1 MLGINNM
8 LGLKNEDFSNDYK
21 VINNIRCLAI
31 DMIDNA
37 NSGHPGICLGAS
49 PMLYTLFSR
58 HLNIYPKDALWY
70 NRDRFILSA
79 GHGAPMLYAT
89 LYMLGYLT
97 LDDCKNLRKLNSNTP
112 GHPEIETLGVDMST
126 GPLGQGIGTSV
137 GMAMAERY
145 LNTLNKNLFNHYT
158 YVLCGDGDLMEG
170 VSYEAL
176 SLAGKL
182 KLNKL
187 ILLYDSNNVTL
198 DSDLERSSDEDI
210 ITRFKAINFDIFTV
224 SDGENIKEI
233 DNAIKRAKESIKPS
247 IIIVKTKIG
256 KHSINEGKNITHG
269 KPLDKEDISSIKNKL
284 DIYDTS
290 FTVSNDAV
298 EYFQKTLYDRV
309 NYVYKDWKRKFANLK
324 ESEQERFNKIIE
336 GKNSYEIKD
345 MDIPYEDLS
354 LRDISGKILNKIAN
368 DFELVIGGSADLS
381 SSCKTNL
388 VDLGI
393 FDSGNYHGR
402 NIYFGIREH
411 AMGAILNGM
420 ALCNLRPFGS
430 TFLVFSDYLRPAIR
444 MSALMDLPVTYIFTH
459 DSITVGEDGKTHQ
472 PIEQLYSLDL
482 IPNLQVYHPFD
493 VNELI
498 SCYKEIYKNKKSSVL
513 VLPRDN
519 KQVSELTKSNKINKG
534 AYILKKE
541 ETDNFIILLGSGEV
555 IGTLIEVSDE
565 LKIHGIDTRIISLPC
580 YKNFIEQEEKYINDL
595 LPNDRKI
602 IGVSYSVSDRFYRF
616 TNKVIGVNTFGIS
629 APKGDLLNY
638 FSLTKEQICEQILK
652 MIEED
657 NHE

>member
-37 NSGHPGICLGAS
+37 NSGHPGICLGAT

-126 GPLGQGIGTSV
+126 GPLGQGVATSV

-247 IIIVKTKIG
+247 IIIVKTRIG

-298 EYFQKTLYDRV
+298 EYFQKALYNRV

-345 MDIPYEDLS
+345 MDIPYEDLA

-368 DFELVIGGSADLS
+368 DFELIIGGSADLS

-393 FDSGNYHGR
+393 FDSGNYYGR

-498 SCYKEIYKNKKSSVL
+498 SCYKEIYKNKAPSVL

-519 KQVSELTKSNKINKG
+519 KQVSELTKINKIDKG

-541 ETDNFIILLGSGEV
+541 ETDDFIILLGSGEV
-555 IGTLIEVSDE
+555 IGTLIDVSEE
-565 LKIHGIDTRIISLPC
+565 LKIHGIDTRIVSLPC
-580 YKNFIEQEEKYINDL
+580 YKNFLKQDDKYINDL
-595 LPNDRKI
+595 LSSNKEI
-602 IGVSYSVSDRFYRF
+602 IGVSYSVSNRFYRF

-629 APKGDLLNY
+629 APKGDVLNH
-638 FSLTKEQICEQILK
+638 FALTKEQICEQILK

-657 NHE
+657 THE

>member
-1 MLGINNM
+1 MLLNNM
-8 LGLKNEDFSNDYK
+8 LGIKNEDFSNDYK

-37 NSGHPGICLGAS
+37 NSGHPGICLGAT
-49 PMLYTLFSR
+49 PMLYTLYSR
-58 HLNIYPKDALWY
+58 HLNIYPKDPNWY

-89 LYMLGYLT
+89 LYMLGYIT

-112 GHPEIETLGVDMST
+112 GHPEIETPGVDMST
-126 GPLGQGIGTSV
+126 GPLGQGVATSV
-137 GMAMAERY
+137 GMAIAERY

-198 DSDLERSSDEDI
+198 DSNLDRSSDEDI
-210 ITRFKAINFDIFTV
+210 ITRFKAINFDIFVV

-233 DNAIKRAKESIKPS
+233 DNALKKAKESSKPS

-256 KHSINEGKNITHG
+256 KHSKNEGLNITHG
-269 KPLDKEDISSIKNKL
+269 KPLDKEDISNIKNKL
-284 DIYDTS
+284 DVYDSS
-290 FTVSNDAV
+290 FTVSNDAL
-298 EYFQKTLYDRV
+298 EYFQKVVYDRV
-309 NYVYKDWKRKFANLK
+309 NYVYKDWKRKFNNLK
-324 ESEQERFNKIIE
+324 ETEQVRFEKILE
-336 GKNSYEIKD
+336 GKNTYEIKD
-345 MDIPYEDLS
+345 MDIPYENLS

-388 VDLGI
+388 DDLGI

-430 TFLVFSDYLRPAIR
+430 TFLVFSDYLRPSIR

-498 SCYKEIYKNKKSSVL
+498 SCYKEIYRNTKPSAL

-519 KQVSELTKSNKINKG
+519 KQVSELTKSNKIDKG

-541 ETDNFIILLGSGEV
+541 ESDNYIILLGSGEV
-555 IGTLIEVSDE
+555 IGTLIEVSEE
-565 LKIHGIDTRIISLPC
+565 LKIHGIDTRIVSLPC
-580 YKNFIEQEEKYINDL
+580 YKNFIKQDDKYINNV
-595 LPNDRKI
+595 LPSDKKI
-602 IGVSYSVSDRFYRF
+602 IGISYSIENRFYRF
-616 TNKVIGVNTFGIS
+616 TNQVIGVNEFGIS
-629 APKGDLLNY
+629 AKKDEVLDY
-638 FSLTKEQICEQILK
+638 FSLTKDKICEQILELIK
-652 MIEED
+652 EKIDE
-657 NHE
+657 

>member
-1 MLGINNM
+1 MLLNNM
-8 LGLKNEDFSNDYK
+8 FGIKYEDFSSDYK

-37 NSGHPGICLGAS
+37 NSGHPGICLGAT

-58 HLNIYPKDALWY
+58 HLNIYPKDPSWY

-89 LYMLGYLT
+89 LYMLGYIT
-97 LDDCKNLRKLNSNTP
+97 LEDCKNLRKLNSNTP
-112 GHPEIETLGVDMST
+112 GHPEIETSGVDMST
-126 GPLGQGIGTSV
+126 GPLGQGVATSV
-137 GMAMAERY
+137 GMAIAERY

-187 ILLYDSNNVTL
+187 ILLYDANDVTL
-198 DSDLERSSDEDI
+198 DSNLDRSSDEDV
-210 ITRFKAINFDIFTV
+210 ITRFKAINFDIFVV

-233 DNAIKRAKESIKPS
+233 DNAIKKAKESSKPS
-247 IIIVKTKIG
+247 IIVVKTKIG
-256 KHSINEGKNITHG
+256 KYSKNEGLNIIHG

-290 FTVSNDAV
+290 FTVSNDAL
-298 EYFQKTLYDRV
+298 EYFQKSLYDRV
-309 NYVYKDWKRKFANLK
+309 NYVYKDWKRKFNNLK
-324 ESEQERFNKIIE
+324 EIEQIRFERIIS
-336 GKNSYEIKD
+336 GDNTYEIKN

-368 DFELVIGGSADLS
+368 DFELIIGGSADLS

-388 VDLGI
+388 DNLGI
-393 FDSGNYHGR
+393 FDSENYHGR

-444 MSALMDLPVTYIFTH
+444 MSALMNLPVTYIFTH

-498 SCYKEIYKNKKSSVL
+498 SCYKEIYNNKKPSIL
-513 VLPRDN
+513 VLPRDS
-519 KQVSELTKSNKINKG
+519 KKISELTKSNKVDKG
-534 AYILKKE
+534 AYVLKNE
-541 ETDNFIILLGSGEV
+541 ESDNYIILLGSGEV
-555 IGTLIEVSDE
+555 IGTLIEVSEE
-565 LKIHGIDTRIISLPC
+565 LKIHGIDSRIVSLPC
-580 YKNFIEQEEKYINDL
+580 YKNFIKQDNKYIESI
-595 LPNDRKI
+595 LPRDKKI
-602 IGVSYSVSDRFYRF
+602 IGVSYSGGNRFYRF
-616 TNKVIGVNTFGIS
+616 TNNVIGINTFGIS
-629 APKGDLLNY
+629 ATKDDILDY
-638 FSLTKEQICEQILK
+638 FSLTKDKLCEQILDFTK
-652 MIEED
+652 EKLDE
-657 NHE
+657 

>member
-1 MLGINNM
+1 MLLNNM
-8 LGLKNEDFSNDYK
+8 LGIKNEDYSNDYK

-31 DMIDNA
+31 DMIDKA
-37 NSGHPGICLGAS
+37 SSGHPGICLGAT

-58 HLNIYPKDALWY
+58 HLNIYPKDPLWY

-89 LYMLGYLT
+89 LYMLGYIT
-97 LDDCKNLRKLNSNTP
+97 LDDCKNLRQLNSNTP

-126 GPLGQGIGTSV
+126 GPLGQGVATSV
-137 GMAMAERY
+137 GMAIAERY

-198 DSDLERSSDEDI
+198 DSNLDRSSDEDV
-210 ITRFKAINFDIFTV
+210 ITRFKAINFDIFVV

-233 DNAIKRAKESIKPS
+233 DNALKKAKVSSKPS
-247 IIIVKTKIG
+247 IIVVKTKIG
-256 KHSINEGKNITHG
+256 KHSKNEGLNITHG
-269 KPLDKEDISSIKNKL
+269 KPLDKEDISNIKNKL

-290 FTVSNDAV
+290 FTVSNDAL

-309 NYVYKDWKRKFANLK
+309 NYVYKDWKRKFNNLK
-324 ESEQERFNKIIE
+324 ETEQIRFEKILD
-336 GKNSYEIKD
+336 GKNTYEIKD
-345 MDIPYEDLS
+345 MDIPYEDLA

-368 DFELVIGGSADLS
+368 DFELIIGGSADLS

-388 VDLGI
+388 DNLGI

-430 TFLVFSDYLRPAIR
+430 TFLVFSDYLRPSIR

-498 SCYKEIYKNKKSSVL
+498 SCYKEIYRNTKPSVL
-513 VLPRDN
+513 VLPRDS
-519 KQVSELTKSNKINKG
+519 KKISELTKSNKIDKG

-541 ETDNFIILLGSGEV
+541 ESDNYIILLGSGEI
-555 IGTLIEVSDE
+555 IGTLIEVSEE
-565 LKIHGIDTRIISLPC
+565 LKIHGVDTRIVSLPC
-580 YKNFIEQEEKYINDL
+580 YKNFIKQESKYINSV
-595 LPNDRKI
+595 LPCDKEI
-602 IGVSYSVSDRFYRF
+602 IGISYSIENRFYRF
-616 TNKVIGVNTFGIS
+616 TNKVIGVNDFGIS
-629 APKGDLLNY
+629 AKKDDILDY
-638 FSLTKEQICEQILK
+638 FSLTKDKLCEQILELIK
-652 MIEED
+652 EKKDE
-657 NHE
+657 